1 MMAEQGSRTLS
12 ETENK
17 MYLLLSL
24 IFEKIMDNEESY
36 QLGLYQWQ
44 KMRPEILQSMGL
56 TDDLWTSL
64 SDFGDQDEGLQ
75 ERLQALREKY
85 ENYSRDYVLTNLTI
99 ILKEI

>member
-44 KMRPEILQSMGL
+44 
-56 TDDLWTSL
+56 
-64 SDFGDQDEGLQ
+64 
-75 ERLQALREKY
+75 
-85 ENYSRDYVLTNLTI
+85 
-99 ILKEI
+99 